1 MRTGSASI
9 SHSSCSGLRAKP
21 LNMAPRL
28 RRAPESDANAVYT
41 ARAMGWAKDRMMQEE
56 EQGWSFSDH
65 QICSRCISDPYLK
78 QRIKSAATEEEPCSF
93 CGRRPSVELD
103 DVMEII
109 GHTVADYY
117 NRAVNE
123 AWYDGREGGYQ
134 GPKYDTWEV
143 MDDIVGG
150 VSKRDD
156 VLEAIHGSFDGDI
169 WVERNMYS
177 LNGAPK
183 YVASWEQF
191 CDAVKH
197 EARHGVPPEEDD
209 YDHDTIPVSA
219 MLEELQEIAT
229 ESGMIRTL
237 RGDLVIHRV
246 RAHRSNEVCDSRE
259 TLGPPPNDR
268 APTNRMSAAGVSVFY
283 GAFER
288 TTAAIEAN
296 VSMPGG
302 PGWHLT
308 AGVWGCSRPLCVLDL
323 SDLPP
328 VPSMFAASR
337 EWRGALLFLRD
348 FVASIS
354 APVVHDGG
362 EHVEYV
368 PTQLLTDHFRKQVT
382 APDGSPLD
390 GIVYPSARRRGGKS
404 LVVFRSKD
412 DLDPAT
418 LSGQEPLLKLDLASV
433 TRLRRVRGRV
443 P

>member
-1 MRTGSASI
+1 MR
-9 SHSSCSGLRAKP
+9 
-21 LNMAPRL
+21 
-28 RRAPESDANAVYT
+28 
-41 ARAMGWAKDRMMQEE
+41 EE

-78 QRIKSAATEEEPCSF
+78 ERIKGAATDEEACTF

-109 GHTVADYY
+109 GNVVADYY

-134 GPKYDTWEV
+134 GPTFDTWEV
-143 MDDIVGG
+143 MDEIVGG
-150 VSKRDD
+150 VSRRDE
-156 VLEAIHGSFDGDI
+156 VLEAIHGSFDDDI

-177 LNGAPK
+177 LNGARK

-191 CDAVKH
+191 CEAVKH
-197 EARHGVPPEEDD
+197 EARHGAPLEEDD
-209 YDHDTIPVSA
+209 LDHDTIPVSA
-219 MLEELQEIAT
+219 MLEELQQIASD
-229 ESGMIRTL
+229 SGMIRTMPA
-237 RGDLVIHRV
+237 DIIIHRV
-246 RAHRSNEVCDSRE
+246 RAHRRDEACNSRE
-259 TLGPPPNDR
+259 TLGPPPSDK
-268 APTNRMSAAGVSVFY
+268 APPNRMSAAGVSVFY

-288 TTAAIEAN
+288 TTAATEAS
-296 VSMPGG
+296 VSMPAGRE
-302 PGWHLT
+302 WALT
-308 AGVWGCSRPLCVLDL
+308 AGAWQCSRPLNVLDL

-328 VPSMFAASR
+328 VPSIFSASR

-368 PTQLLTDHFRKQVT
+368 PTQLLTDHFRKHVT
-382 APDGSPLD
+382 APTGSPLD
-390 GIVYPSARRRGGKS
+390 GIIYPSARRRGGTS
-404 LVVFRSKD
+404 LVVFRSRD
-412 DLDPAT
+412 ELDPAT
-418 LSGQEPLLKLDLASV
+418 LGGQQPLLKLDPASV
-433 TRLRRVRGRV
+433 TRLRRVRAGT